1 METQTE
7 RLVQTDEGIGS
18 SPAASDLPASTV
30 LACGP
35 TFTENLKAVE
45 SDSVQE
51 PTGTAET
58 PAAEPVGPPKGY
70 EGVPPELW
78 PDKDGNPP
86 VITERLLRSLR
97 GKYFTVRH
105 VRLGVCGHLLD
116 MINQPRNNCEQC
128 WFQFYNTHPQLV
140 EVADQFF
147 RTHGKKPMIGMR
159 GEKFVKMFLRYMA
172 TIIHLMKQ
180 EGRIPSD
187 TDNQQGND
195 AGSVNSEANVE
206 SNNDETRASGTGDAR
221 GGDDQGRKVE
231 GGRISSGLIQHEG

>member
-7 RLVQTDEGIGS
+7 RLVQIDEGTG
-18 SPAASDLPASTV
+18 SPAATSDLPASTV

-35 TFTENLKAVE
+35 TFAENLKAVE
-45 SDSVQE
+45 GDSVQE
-51 PTGTAET
+51 PTGTTEAPATEPD
-58 PAAEPVGPPKGY
+58 PAASPKGY

-97 GKYFTVRH
+97 GKYFTVKH

-116 MINQPRNNCEQC
+116 MINQPKNNCEQC
-128 WFQFYNTHPQLV
+128 WFQFFNTHPQLV

-147 RTHGKKPMIGMR
+147 RTHGKKPMVGMR

-180 EGRIPSD
+180 EGRIPSES
-187 TDNQQGND
+187 DNQQGTD
-195 AGSVNSEANVE
+195 ADSVNGEGNAQGL
-206 SNNDETRASGTGDAR
+206 NDEAGASGVGDASS
-221 GGDDQGRKVE
+221 GDDQGRKVE
-231 GGRISSGLIQHEG
+231 SGRISSGLI